1 MIVLALVLAAIAVVL
16 AAACVVLS
24 FAYRRARAA
33 LVLAQAARARVLD
46 RQVLAAEAAVAAER
60 IRILREMHD
69 VIAHSLAIMIAQ
81 ADGGSYIVADTAA
94 ARRAFLTIGET
105 GRAALTDTRRILG
118 MLRHG
123 DSGPELSPVPDQAP
137 LDELV
142 DQARAAGLQVSLIR
156 VGDAGPLP
164 SGSRLALYRICQEAL
179 TNVLKHGGDGVRVVV
194 ALSWTASEVV
204 LTVTDRGGT
213 PYASANGVPEVDPAA
228 EEPLAGLGLG
238 LLGMRE
244 RAEIVGGTL
253 EAGPT
258 EDGFRVRACI
268 PLATLTEEIELRG

>member
-1 MIVLALVLAAIAVVL
+1 MVPLTLALAAIAVAL
-16 AAACVVLS
+16 AAGCAVL
-24 FAYRRARAA
+24 FVANRRSRAA
-33 LVLAQAARARVLD
+33 LAVAQAARARVLD
-46 RQVLAAEAAVAAER
+46 AQNLAAEAAVAAER

-137 LDELV
+137 LEDLIE
-142 DQARAAGLQVSLIR
+142 QARAAGLQVSLIR
-156 VGDAGPLP
+156 VGDPGPLP

-179 TNVLKHGGDGVRVVV
+179 TNVLKHGGEGARVVV
-194 ALSWTASEVV
+194 ALSWTATEVV
-204 LTVTDRGGT
+204 LTVTDRGG
-213 PYASANGVPEVDPAA
+213 SGLPEVDPEA

-258 EDGFRVRACI
+258 EEGFRVRATI
-268 PLATLTEEIELRG
+268 PLATLTEEVELRG

>member
-1 MIVLALVLAAIAVVL
+1 MVPLTLALAALAVALAAG
-16 AAACVVLS
+16 CVVL
-24 FAYRRARAA
+24 FVANRRSRAA
-33 LVLAQAARARVLD
+33 LAVAQAARARVLD
-46 RQVLAAEAAVAAER
+46 AQNLAAEAAVAAER

-123 DSGPELSPVPDQAP
+123 DSRPELSPVPDQAP
-137 LDELV
+137 LEDLIE
-142 DQARAAGLQVSLIR
+142 QARAAGLQVSLIR
-156 VGDAGPLP
+156 VGDPGPLP

-179 TNVLKHGGDGVRVVV
+179 TNVLKHGGDGARVVV
-194 ALSWTASEVV
+194 ALSWTATEAV
-204 LTVTDRGGT
+204 LTVTDRGG
-213 PYASANGVPEVDPAA
+213 SGVPEVDPEA

-258 EDGFRVRACI
+258 EEGFRVRATI
-268 PLATLTEEIELRG
+268 PLATLTEEVELRG

>member
-1 MIVLALVLAAIAVVL
+1 MLALDLALAAIAAVL
-16 AAACVVLS
+16 AGACVFLFVEN
-24 FAYRRARAA
+24 RRARAA
-33 LVLAQAARARVLD
+33 LGVAHAARARVLD
-46 RQVLAAEAAVAAER
+46 RQNLAAEAAVAAER

-81 ADGGSYIVADTAA
+81 ADGGSFIVADTAA

-142 DQARAAGLQVSLIR
+142 EQARAAGLQVSLIR
-156 VGDAGPLP
+156 VGDPGSLP

-179 TNVLKHGGDGVRVVV
+179 TNVLKHGGEGVKVVV
-194 ALSWTASEVV
+194 ALSWTASEAV
-204 LTVTDRGGT
+204 LTVTNRGG
-213 PYASANGVPEVDPAA
+213 SGVPDVDPEAD
-228 EEPLAGLGLG
+228 EPLAGLGLG

-244 RAEIVGGTL
+244 RAEIVCGTL

-258 EDGFRVRACI
+258 EDGFRVRASI
-268 PLATLTEEIELRG
+268 PLATLTEEVELRG

>member
-1 MIVLALVLAAIAVVL
+1 MTALTLVLAAVAVVL
-16 AAACVVLS
+16 AAVCVVL
-24 FAYRRARAA
+24 FVENRRSRTA
-33 LVLAQAARARVLD
+33 LTLAHAARARVLD
-46 RQVLAAEAAVAAER
+46 AQNLAAEAAVAAER

-123 DSGPELSPVPDQAP
+123 DRGPELSPVPDQAP
-137 LDELV
+137 LDDLV
-142 DQARAAGLQVSLIR
+142 EQARKAGLQVSLIR
-156 VGDAGPLP
+156 VGDRGPLP

-179 TNVLKHGGDGVRVVV
+179 TNVLKHGGEGVKVVV
-194 ALSWTASEVV
+194 ALSWTASGAV
-204 LTVTDRGGT
+204 LTVTDRGG
-213 PYASANGVPEVDPAA
+213 AGVPEVDPEA

-258 EDGFRVRACI
+258 EDGFRVRASI
-268 PLATLTEEIELRG
+268 PLATLSEEVELRG

>member
-1 MIVLALVLAAIAVVL
+1 MTALALALTVLAVVL
-16 AAACVVLS
+16 VAVCVVLLVEN
-24 FAYRRARAA
+24 RRSRAA
-33 LVLAQAARARVLD
+33 LVVAQTARARVLD
-46 RQVLAAEAAVAAER
+46 SQNLAAEAAVAAER

-81 ADGGSYIVADTAA
+81 ADGGSYIVTDIAA

-123 DSGPELSPVPDQAP
+123 DRGPELSPVPDQAP
-137 LDELV
+137 LDDLV
-142 DQARAAGLQVSLIR
+142 EQARTAGLQVSLIR

-179 TNVLKHGGDGVRVVV
+179 TNVLKHGGEGAKVVV
-194 ALSWTASEVV
+194 ALSWTASEAV

-213 PYASANGVPEVDPAA
+213 GVSEVDPEAD
-228 EEPLAGLGLG
+228 EPLAGLGLG

-258 EDGFRVRACI
+258 EDGFRVRASI
-268 PLATLTEEIELRG
+268 PLGTLTEEVELRG

>member
-1 MIVLALVLAAIAVVL
+1 MLALVLTLAAIAAVL
-16 AAACVVLS
+16 AAACVFLFVEN
-24 FAYRRARAA
+24 RRSRAA
-33 LVLAQAARARVLD
+33 LVVAQAARARVLNS
-46 RQVLAAEAAVAAER
+46 QNLAAEAAVAAER

-142 DQARAAGLQVSLIR
+142 EQARTAGLQVSLIR
-156 VGDAGPLP
+156 VGDPGSLP

-179 TNVLKHGGDGVRVVV
+179 TNVLKHGGEGVKVVV
-194 ALSWTASEVV
+194 ALSWTGSEAV
-204 LTVTDRGGT
+204 LTVTNRGG
-213 PYASANGVPEVDPAA
+213 SGVPELDPDAD
-228 EEPLAGLGLG
+228 EPLSGLGLG

-258 EDGFRVRACI
+258 EDGFRVRASI
-268 PLATLTEEIELRG
+268 PLATLTEEVELRG

>member
-1 MIVLALVLAAIAVVL
+1 MTALALALAVLAVVL
-16 AAACVVLS
+16 VAVCVVLLVEN
-24 FAYRRARAA
+24 RRSRAA
-33 LVLAQAARARVLD
+33 LVVAQAARARVLD
-46 RQVLAAEAAVAAER
+46 SQNLAAEAAVAAER

-81 ADGGSYIVADTAA
+81 ADGGSYIVTDTAA

-123 DSGPELSPVPDQAP
+123 DRGPELSPVPDQAP
-137 LDELV
+137 LDDLV
-142 DQARAAGLQVSLIR
+142 EKARTAGLQVSLIR

-179 TNVLKHGGDGVRVVV
+179 TNVLKHGGEGAKVVV
-194 ALSWTASEVV
+194 ALSWTASEAV
-204 LTVTDRGGT
+204 LTVTNRGG
-213 PYASANGVPEVDPAA
+213 AGVSEVDPEAD
-228 EEPLAGLGLG
+228 EPLAGLGLG

-258 EDGFRVRACI
+258 EDGFRVRASI
-268 PLATLTEEIELRG
+268 PLGTLTEEVELRG